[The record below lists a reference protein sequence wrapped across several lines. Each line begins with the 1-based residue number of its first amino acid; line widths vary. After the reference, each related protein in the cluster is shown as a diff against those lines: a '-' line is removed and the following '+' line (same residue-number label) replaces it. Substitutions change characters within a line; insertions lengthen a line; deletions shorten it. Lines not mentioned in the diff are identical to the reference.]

1 MSILQFKLNQQ
12 ALQERLNPGAALASA
27 GDCGANCMYVL
38 GKVNEAEAIQL
49 SATQNAARAQYEQGH
64 GLSPVVLAPFLF
76 GKYLFDSF
84 YDYDIVVIRDVPSLI
99 AALDEL
105 KPGYGTVILMNI
117 VDEHGHVAVGHYI
130 IVEQDLEGNLT
141 VKDVQNSTTIER
153 MDLMGYF
160 SQYNMFS
167 IPSINKKHAR
177 QGEAEMSG
185 KSRKFAGKKSRNKNK
200 NKNKKTKKQKNKSK
214 RK

>member
-12 ALQERLNPGAALASA
+12 ALAERLNPGASLASA

-38 GKVNEAEAIQL
+38 GKVNQAEAVQL

-84 YDYDIVVIRDVPSLI
+84 YDYDIVVIRDVPRLI

-105 KPGYGTVILMNI
+105 QPGYGTVVLMNI
-117 VDEHGHVAVGHYI
+117 VDADGNVTVGHYI

-141 VKDVQNSTTIER
+141 VKDVQNSTIIER

-177 QGEAEMSG
+177 QGEAEMSV
-185 KSRKFAGKKSRNKNK
+185 KSRKVAGKKQKQTKLRKQRK
-200 NKNKKTKKQKNKSK
+200 PKTKKNKIS
-214 RK
+214 

>member
-12 ALQERLNPGAALASA
+12 ALAERLNPGAALASA

-38 GKVNEAEAIQL
+38 GKVNQAEAVQL

-84 YDYDIVVIRDVPSLI
+84 YDYDIVVIRDVPRLI

-105 KPGYGTVILMNI
+105 QPGYGTVVLMNI
-117 VDEHGHVAVGHYI
+117 VDGHGNVAVGHYI

-141 VKDVQNSTTIER
+141 VKDVQNSTIIER

-167 IPSINKKHAR
+167 IPSINKKHSR
-177 QGEAEMSG
+177 QGEEEPGG
-185 KSRKFAGKKSRNKNK
+185 KARKVAGKKSRTKK
-200 NKNKKTKKQKNKSK
+200 NKNKKQNRKQKNKSK